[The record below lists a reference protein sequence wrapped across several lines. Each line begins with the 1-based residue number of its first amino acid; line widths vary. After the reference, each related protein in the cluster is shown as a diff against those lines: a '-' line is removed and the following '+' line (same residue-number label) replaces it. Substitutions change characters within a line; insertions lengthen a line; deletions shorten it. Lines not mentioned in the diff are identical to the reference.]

1 MSVFEYAVCLL
12 AIMLKDK
19 QTISKQMIPIMKM
32 KFEGR
37 AIPIAFASQY
47 MGAGNKAQSVMTI
60 ARNIHSSE

>member
-37 AIPIAFASQY
+37 ATPIAFASQY
-47 MGAGNKAQSVMTI
+47 GSREQGAK
-60 ARNIHSSE
+60 RDDYREKHP